1 MAISIDTRSEPECS
15 SNRAME
21 SPGPAMSIDFARPT
35 RRTRPLPQVPPFNNS
50 GAWES
55 ASESGMAHAP
65 ISPVSRGPHP
75 DVGSDA
81 GDRMEIDE
89 IPVTTSQP
97 MDEEPLLD
105 TARINGNHYHS
116 HPVSNAPPERQ
127 DQGRESYAK
136 AEARLKRHQQLEEM
150 HEKIKEVRILLAE
163 YNELCNEDL
172 EDQWGI
178 GNRYEL
184 IAIPFSAS
192 DDSDNTIPYN
202 HGVHYEPSPQNI
214 SLGRFLTQDPAE
226 ESPMSRLLSSG
237 GTASTPSSTTAQA
250 DTRQLVSPPISV
262 ASPPHAAATAGEVH
276 PQHPHHQQQ
285 QQGQHNPIVIP
296 DDEPM
301 NPPVRSPKV
310 AQRGSISQQKNG
322 PPGGTQS
329 THTLLP
335 QNGKSTVCPE
345 CDKVFAMPS
354 KLK

>member
-15 SNRAME
+15 SNRTME

-55 ASESGMAHAP
+55 ASESGMAQAP

-75 DVGSDA
+75 DVGSDS

-89 IPVTTSQP
+89 IPAATSQP

-105 TARINGNHYHS
+105 TTRINGNHYHS
-116 HPVSNAPPERQ
+116 HPVPNVPPERQ

-136 AEARLKRHQQLEEM
+136 SEARRKRHQQLEEM

-192 DDSDNTIPYN
+192 DDSDNTIPY
-202 HGVHYEPSPQNI
+202 HGTHYESSPQNI

-285 QQGQHNPIVIP
+285 QQQGQHNPIVIP

-310 AQRGSISQQKNG
+310 AQRGSISQKNG